1 VNRANRQV
9 PLPRLSELV
18 DEVLIVTDEL
28 FAAAVARLETRRT
41 RTPDKRYQIDWPLKR
56 HIRCA
61 TCNGPMT
68 PHMIRYRTSST
79 AITGAVRPLRA
90 ASPCGHQVSTRAIEM
105 AVVGAVRSQWRVD
118 IDPKAI
124 PNHASVWRT
133 SNPLNRRRYHDE
145 HGRFRI
151 YASGSGLSGTE
162 GLGTG
167 SYPFSC

>member
-9 PLPRLSELV
+9 LLPRLSELV

-28 FAAAVARLETRRT
+28 FAAAVARLEARRT

-124 PNHASVWRT
+124 PKPRERLEDIKPLESQKVSRRARSV
-133 SNPLNRRRYHDE
+133 SDL
-145 HGRFRI
+145 
-151 YASGSGLSGTE
+151 
-162 GLGTG
+162 
-167 SYPFSC
+167 C